1 MRGWRCLHRHSLAAR
16 FLWLF
21 VFMGAL
27 AAVVVS
33 VAGVYAWREHF
44 HQHVLPHLSQYLD
57 YVRDDIGNPPNL
69 DRAASVARR
78 LKTDLAI
85 VTSTSTWTSWGGT
98 FDRQRVHVR
107 KEVDHGGIHHA
118 VVDYAERR
126 WLIVTFPQ
134 YELVT
139 ALPERIILF
148 DIQRIWPVVAIFAL
162 MMIFY
167 YAARRVIAP
176 IGTIRS
182 GVQRFGQGDFSQ
194 RLSVRR
200 DDELGALAGSIN
212 TMADEIE
219 RMLEAKRQLLLAI
232 SHELRTPLT
241 RAKVSAALVENDGQR
256 QEIERD
262 LTDVDLL
269 LGEILETERL
279 QSHHAALATVT
290 LDLTE
295 WLREFVISQGAKDTV
310 ILELPS
316 HPVPVSVDP
325 MRLRMLLRNVIDNA
339 QRHNTGTQK
348 PPRLNLA
355 VSGDEIILSVR
366 DYGVGIESQHLP
378 HLTEPFYRADP
389 SRQRET
395 GGYGLGLYL
404 CQLIAQAHGGCLE
417 IDSVV
422 GEGTTVKVRLPKSG
436 NGSLSRT
443 LTQSQPTAKP

>member
-1 MRGWRCLHRHSLAAR
+1 
-16 FLWLF
+16 
-21 VFMGAL
+21 
-27 AAVVVS
+27 
-33 VAGVYAWREHF
+33 
-44 HQHVLPHLSQYLD
+44 VLPHLSQYLD

-69 DRAASVARR
+69 GRAASVAQR

-85 VTSTSTWTSWGGT
+85 VTSASTWTSWGGT

-107 KEVDHGGIHHA
+107 KEIDHAGVHYA
-118 VVDYAERR
+118 VVDFAERR

-139 ALPERIILF
+139 ALPERYIRF
-148 DIQRIWPVVAIFAL
+148 DIQRLWPVVAILAL
-162 MMIFY
+162 MIIFY

-176 IGTIRS
+176 IETIRF
-182 GVQRFGQGDFSQ
+182 GVQRFGQGDFSH
-194 RLSVRR
+194 RLPVCR

-212 TMADEIE
+212 TMAGEIE
-219 RMLEAKRQLLLAI
+219 RMLEAKRQLLLAV

-279 QSHHAALATVT
+279 QGHHVALATVS

-295 WLREFVISQGAKDTV
+295 WLREFVISQGTV
-310 ILELPS
+310 NAVTLELPS

-325 MRLRMLLRNVIDNA
+325 MRLRMLLRNVLDNA
-339 QRHNTGTQK
+339 RRHNTGAQK
-348 PPRLNLA
+348 PPRLQLV
-355 VSGDEIILSVR
+355 VSGDEIILSIH
-366 DYGVGIESQHLP
+366 DYGTGIESRHLP

-395 GGYGLGLYL
+395 GGYGMGLYL
-404 CQLIAQAHGGCLE
+404 CHLIVQAHGGRLE
-417 IDSVV
+417 IESVV
-422 GEGTTVKVRLPKSG
+422 GEGTTVKARFPKEKTTFL
-436 NGSLSRT
+436 NA
-443 LTQSQPTAKP
+443 Q